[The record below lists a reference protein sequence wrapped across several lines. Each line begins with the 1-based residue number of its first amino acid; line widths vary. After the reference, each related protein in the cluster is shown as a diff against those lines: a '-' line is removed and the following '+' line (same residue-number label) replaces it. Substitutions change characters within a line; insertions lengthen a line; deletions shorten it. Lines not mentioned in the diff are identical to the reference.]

1 MNKNIKYTLAAMV
14 FACWGNAM
22 AQNPY
27 GAYFMDGYAFGHQM
41 TAADISPLRSR
52 AIPTSH

>member
-27 GAYFMDGYAFGHQM
+27 GALW
-41 TAADISPLRSR
+41 TATLSVIR
-52 AIPTSH
+52 